1 MNLFEFQLLKH
12 SATGQSFSEDSSDL
26 QVALHD
32 LACGFLVLIE
42 SVGVDIQRGRRLAMS
57 EQPCNCADIRAAG
70 DKQACC
76 RVAQAVNIQVR
87 WQVVCFEDFLEA
99 PCEGRWSKEAQK
111 EKEKC
116 ESGQDLTEEICAVAE
131 AVIPT

>member
-1 MNLFEFQLLKH
+1 MLFR
-12 SATGQSFSEDSSDL
+12 S
-26 QVALHD
+26 
-32 LACGFLVLIE
+32 
-42 SVGVDIQRGRRLAMS
+42 
-57 EQPCNCADIRAAG
+57 AAG
-70 DKQACC
+70 DEQCRR
-76 RVAQAVNIQVR
+76 RVAQGVNVQVR
-87 WQVVCFEDFLEA
+87 RQVIRLEDFLEA

>member
-1 MNLFEFQLLKH
+1 M
-12 SATGQSFSEDSSDL
+12 
-26 QVALHD
+26 HD
-32 LACGFLVLIE
+32 LAGGFLVLIE
-42 SVGVDIQRGRRLAMS
+42 RVGVDIQRGRRLAVS
-57 EQPCNCADIRAAG
+57 EQSSNCADVRAAG
-70 DKQACC
+70 DEQACR
-76 RVAQAVNIQVR
+76 RVAQAVDVQVGR
-87 WQVVCFEDFLEA
+87 QIVCFQDFLEA

>member
-1 MNLFEFQLLKH
+1 M
-12 SATGQSFSEDSSDL
+12 
-26 QVALHD
+26 
-32 LACGFLVLIE
+32 ACRFLVLIKR
-42 SVGVDIQRGRRLAMS
+42 VGVDIQRGRWLTVS
-57 EQPCNCADIRAAG
+57 EKPRNRTDIRAAG
-70 DKQACC
+70 DEQACH
-76 RVAQAVNIQVR
+76 RVAQTVDVQVGR
-87 WQVVCFEDFLEA
+87 QIVCFQDFLEA